1 MIKTRYYLFILM
13 AFAFAACASDSDL
26 LPIGEGDTDIM
37 MPEEISG
44 IYGNAPILEYDG
56 DPITR
61 STLTFDITTK
71 TLQFSWEEGDLV
83 GVFPVPEGEES
94 NEYSQTTYKI
104 NQVITAHRA
113 KFIQNDKDVNPV
125 KKGKEYVSYK
135 PAQINYDG
143 NSSTIPVS
151 FADQYQES
159 QVAMKYYWDTNAS
172 GSAPNNE
179 TYRDSEKNASKHLPD
194 YDIQVSSG
202 AAPDDNNLSF
212 DYTRL
217 VSFVRLY
224 IKLTDQITYD
234 SVIIL
239 NKDADFIINAT
250 MDISKKVSSEA
261 FTPTKTS
268 HYVTLRLG
276 ARTYS
281 EEDKKYIYAGFK
293 VWDDTE
299 EMKKAEP
306 VDICPM
312 WSNKNKKAYMVVYM
326 AFAPIALKSL
336 PYGCTLYVL
345 GHDKAGNKKY
355 YRATAPLTRLDLL
368 QNKIHQWA
376 PSDNAAP
383 DDPIELVPLQVEE
396 WKTDMNFDNE
406 GTGTEDW

>member
-1 MIKTRYYLFILM
+1 MRKTTYYLYLLM
-13 AFAFAACASDSDL
+13 AFALAACAGDSDL
-26 LPIGEGDTDIM
+26 LPIGEGDADIT
-37 MPEEISG
+37 MPEETSG

-83 GVFPVPEGEES
+83 GVFPEQENNS
-94 NEYSQTTYKI
+94 KSQTTYKI
-104 NQVITAHRA
+104 NQVITPHRA
-113 KFIQNDKDVNPV
+113 KFIQNDVSVNV
-125 KKGKEYVSYK
+125 KKGDKYVSYK
-135 PAQINYDG
+135 PAQINYEG

-151 FADQYQES
+151 FANQYQDN
-159 QVAMKYYWDTNAS
+159 QVAMKYYWDTNVE
-172 GSAPNNE
+172 GNGPNNA
-179 TYRDSEKNASKHLPD
+179 TYRDSEKEASKHLPD

-202 AAPDDNNLSF
+202 AAPEDNNLSF

-276 ARTYS
+276 ARSEKDGKYS
-281 EEDKKYIYAGFK
+281 YAGFK

-299 EMKKAEP
+299 KMKQAEP
-306 VDICPM
+306 VDINICPM
-312 WSNKNKKAYMVVYM
+312 WSNKNSKAYMVVYM
-326 AFAPIALKSL
+326 TFAPYAMKSL
-336 PYGCTLYVL
+336 SLPDGCTLYVL
-345 GHDKAGNKKY
+345 GHDEAGNKKY
-355 YRATAPLTRLDLL
+355 YRATKPLTKLDLL

-383 DDPIELVPLQVEE
+383 DDPIELVPVQVEE
-396 WKTDMNFDNE
+396 WKADMNFDNE

>member
-1 MIKTRYYLFILM
+1 MRKTTYYLYLLM
-13 AFAFAACASDSDL
+13 AFALAACAGDSDL
-26 LPIGEGDTDIM
+26 LPIGEGDADIT
-37 MPEEISG
+37 MPEETSG

-83 GVFPVPEGEES
+83 GVFPEQENNS
-94 NEYSQTTYKI
+94 KSQTTYRI
-104 NQVITAHRA
+104 NQVITPHRA
-113 KFIQNDKDVNPV
+113 KFKQNDVSVNV
-125 KKGKEYVSYK
+125 KKGDKYVSYK
-135 PAQINYDG
+135 PAQINYEG

-151 FADQYQES
+151 FANQYQDN
-159 QVAMKYYWDTNAS
+159 QVAMKYYWDTNVE
-172 GSAPNNE
+172 GNGPNNA
-179 TYRDSEKNASKHLPD
+179 TYRDSEKEASKHLPD

-202 AAPDDNNLSF
+202 AAPEDNNLSF

-276 ARTYS
+276 ARSEKDGKYS
-281 EEDKKYIYAGFK
+281 YAGFK

-299 EMKKAEP
+299 KMKQAEP
-306 VDICPM
+306 VDINICPM
-312 WSNKNKKAYMVVYM
+312 WSNKNSKAYMVVYM
-326 AFAPIALKSL
+326 TFAPYAMKSL
-336 PYGCTLYVL
+336 SLPDGCTLYVL
-345 GHDKAGNKKY
+345 GHDEAGNKKY
-355 YRATAPLTRLDLL
+355 YRATKPLTKLDLL

-383 DDPIELVPLQVEE
+383 DDPIELVPVQVEE
-396 WKTDMNFDNE
+396 WKADMNFDNE

>member
-1 MIKTRYYLFILM
+1 M
-13 AFAFAACASDSDL
+13 AFVFAACASDSDL
-26 LPIGEGDTDIM
+26 LPIGEGDTDIT
-37 MPEEISG
+37 MPEETSG

-113 KFIQNDKDVNPV
+113 KFIQNDDDVNPV

-179 TYRDSEKNASKHLPD
+179 TYRDSEKNASKHLPK

-202 AAPDDNNLSF
+202 AAPEDNNLSF

-217 VSFVRLY
+217 SSFVRLY

-239 NKDADFIINAT
+239 NKDANFYINAT
-250 MDISKKVSSEA
+250 MDISKKLSSEA
-261 FTPTKTS
+261 FKPTKTS

-276 ARTYS
+276 ARSEKDGKYS
-281 EEDKKYIYAGFK
+281 YAGFK
-293 VWDDTE
+293 VWDDEST
-299 EMKKAEP
+299 
-306 VDICPM
+306 VDKCPM
-312 WSNKNKKAYMVVYM
+312 WSNKNKKTYMVVYM

-336 PYGCTLYVL
+336 PDGCTLYVL
-345 GHDKAGNKKY
+345 GHDEAGNKKY
-355 YRATAPLTRLDLL
+355 YRATAPLTKLDLL

-383 DDPIELVPLQVEE
+383 DAPIELVPVQVEE
-396 WKTDMNFDNE
+396 WKADMNFDNE